1 MKEANALK
9 RQEQKRLAQ
18 RPLGNTT
25 QVPLINK
32 RQKVVAP
39 GTMAPQMAPP
49 MIPITPPMIP
59 ITAIVTPE
67 LESLLS
73 NLVSVCLC
81 PLDC

>member
-49 MIPITPPMIP
+49 MIPIT
-59 ITAIVTPE
+59 AIVSPE